1 MHLMTRTV
9 IDSTENGVL
18 DAGDR
23 AKRTALRRMKALA
36 SALLIAMLLVFAIS
50 ATWRAALPWLNWV
63 HAFAEAA
70 AIGALADW
78 FAVTA
83 LFRHPLGLPI
93 PHTAIIP
100 RNKNDIGVS
109 IGQFVERN
117 FLTPGNVLRKLKRYN
132 FTFAGGE
139 WLTNREFSEDLS
151 RGVCALI
158 PQILEAYENE
168 DAQRFL
174 DRTIQAQME
183 RLDVARIA
191 AELLDALTTDNRHQ
205 SLLDH
210 GLRVMQAWLT
220 ENRGLIEAKFSEAS
234 KYTPGF
240 FDKYVVGR
248 FVEGIVLLLKDITE
262 DPRHEVRIRFDK
274 ATGELIQAL
283 RNSPDYSRRGEV
295 LKQDLLALLRSDER
309 YCGLWINLKTRTLND
324 LASDHSCLREH
335 IAAAVVT
342 VGEELRRDAELQQR
356 LNNWILQ
363 AIEALMLRHGH
374 QVSLLIA
381 DVVAQWD
388 ARQVSDKVELE
399 IGKDLQFIRINGT
412 LIGGTIGVALHAI
425 SLALGAITGFG

>member
-1 MHLMTRTV
+1 MSHMRLMTRTA

-109 IGQFVERN
+109 IGQFVERH
-117 FLTPGNVLRKLKRYN
+117 FLTPGHVLGKLERYN

-139 WLTNREFSEDLS
+139 WLTNREFSNDLS
-151 RGVCALI
+151 HGVCALI
-158 PQILEAYENE
+158 PHILEGFENG

-174 DRTIQAQME
+174 DHTIQRQL
-183 RLDVARIA
+183 RGLDVARIA
-191 AELLDALTTDNRHQ
+191 GELLDALTTNNRHQ
-205 SLLDH
+205 SLLDR
-210 GLRVMQAWLT
+210 GLRVLQAWLI

-248 FVEGIVLLLKDITE
+248 FVEGIVLLLQDITE
-262 DPRHEVRIRFDK
+262 NPRHEVRIRFDK

-283 RNSPDYSRRGEV
+283 RSSP
-295 LKQDLLALLRSDER
+295 
-309 YCGLWINLKTRTLND
+309 
-324 LASDHSCLREH
+324 
-335 IAAAVVT
+335 
-342 VGEELRRDAELQQR
+342 
-356 LNNWILQ
+356 
-363 AIEALMLRHGH
+363 
-374 QVSLLIA
+374 
-381 DVVAQWD
+381 
-388 ARQVSDKVELE
+388 
-399 IGKDLQFIRINGT
+399 
-412 LIGGTIGVALHAI
+412 
-425 SLALGAITGFG
+425 

>member
-1 MHLMTRTV
+1 MSHMRLITRTA

-18 DAGDR
+18 DASDDS
-23 AKRTALRRMKALA
+23 KRNSLRRMKALA
-36 SALLIAMLLVFAIS
+36 STLLGVMLLFFAIS

-63 HAFAEAA
+63 HAFTEAA

-100 RNKNDIGVS
+100 RNKNDIGVR

-117 FLTPGNVLRKLKRYN
+117 FLTPGNVLRKLERYN

-139 WLTNREFSEDLS
+139 WLTDREITEGLS
-151 RGVCALI
+151 RGICALI
-158 PQILEAYENE
+158 PQILDAYENE

-174 DRTIQAQME
+174 EHTIQSQLE

-205 SLLDH
+205 SLFDR
-210 GLRVMQAWLT
+210 GLQVLQAWLT
-220 ENRGLIEAKFSEAS
+220 ENRGLVEAKFSEAS

-248 FVEGIVLLLKDITE
+248 FVGGILTLLQEIAE
-262 DPRHEVRIRFDK
+262 NPRHEVRIRFDQ
-274 ATGELIQAL
+274 AIRELIQAL
-283 RNSPDYSRRGEV
+283 RNLPDYFQRGEV
-295 LKQDLLALLRSDER
+295 LKRDLLALLRRDER
-309 YCGLWINLKTRTLND
+309 YRGLWVKIKLLILDD
-324 LASDHSCLREH
+324 LASDHSGLREH
-335 IAAAVVT
+335 IAGALIA
-342 VGEELRRDAELQQR
+342 VGEALQRDGELQQR
-356 LNNWILQ
+356 LNNWMLQ
-363 AIEALMLRHGH
+363 AIQALMLRHGR
-374 QVSLLIA
+374 QIALLIA

-412 LIGGTIGVALHAI
+412 IIGGTIGVALHAI
-425 SLALGAITGFG
+425 SLSLAT

>member
-1 MHLMTRTV
+1 LITRTA

-18 DAGDR
+18 DASDDS
-23 AKRTALRRMKALA
+23 KRNSLRRMKALA
-36 SALLIAMLLVFAIS
+36 STLLGVMLLIFAIS
-50 ATWRAALPWLNWV
+50 ATWRAAFPWLNWV

-70 AIGALADW
+70 TIGALADW

-117 FLTPGNVLRKLKRYN
+117 FLTPGNVLRKLERYN
-132 FTFAGGE
+132 FTLAGGE
-139 WLTNREFSEDLS
+139 WLTDREFSEDLS

-158 PQILEAYENE
+158 PQILEAYRNE
-168 DAQRFL
+168 DAQHFL
-174 DRTIQAQME
+174 DRTIQAQLE

-205 SLLDH
+205 SLLDR

-248 FVEGIVLLLKDITE
+248 FVEGIELLLQDITE
-262 DPRHEVRIRFDK
+262 NPRHEVRIRFDK
-274 ATGELIQAL
+274 ATGELIEAL
-283 RNSPDYSRRGEV
+283 RNSPDFSRRSEV
-295 LKQDLLALLRSDER
+295 LKRDLLALLRRDER
-309 YCGLWINLKTRTLND
+309 YGGLWAKLKMRILND
-324 LASDHSCLREH
+324 LASDHSGIREH
-335 IAAAVVT
+335 IAGALVT
-342 VGEELRRDAELQQR
+342 VGEELQRDAELQRR
-356 LNNWILQ
+356 LNIWMLQ
-363 AIEALMLRHGH
+363 TIEALMQRHGY
-374 QVSLLIA
+374 QISLLIA

-388 ARQVSDKVELE
+388 ARQVSDKIELE
-399 IGKDLQFIRINGT
+399 IGKDLQFIRVNGT
-412 LIGGTIGVALHAI
+412 LIGGTIGVALHTV
-425 SLALGAITGFG
+425 SLALA

>member
-1 MHLMTRTV
+1 MSHMTLTTRTA

-18 DAGDR
+18 DATYVS
-23 AKRTALRRMKALA
+23 KRNALRRIKALA
-36 SALLIAMLLVFAIS
+36 STLLGVMLLVFAIS

-70 AIGALADW
+70 TIGALADW

-117 FLTPGNVLRKLKRYN
+117 FLTPGNVLRKLEHYN
-132 FTFAGGE
+132 FVFAGSE
-139 WLTNREFSEDLS
+139 WLTDREFSDDLS

-174 DRTIQAQME
+174 DHMIQAQLE

-191 AELLDALTTDNRHQ
+191 AEILDALTIGNRHQ
-205 SLLDH
+205 SLLDR

-234 KYTPGF
+234 KYTPGY

-248 FVEGIVLLLKDITE
+248 FVGGILTLFQDIAE
-262 DPRHEVRIRFDK
+262 NPRHEVRIRFDK

-283 RNSPDYSRRGEV
+283 RNSPDYSQRGEV
-295 LKQDLLALLRSDER
+295 LKRDLLALLRSDER
-309 YCGLWINLKTRTLND
+309 YRGLWAKLKIRILND
-324 LASDHSCLREH
+324 LASDHSRIREH
-335 IAAAVVT
+335 IAGALIT
-342 VGEELRRDAELQQR
+342 VGEALQRDGELQQR

-363 AIEALMLRHGH
+363 AIQALMLGHGH
-374 QVSLLIA
+374 QISLLIA

-399 IGKDLQFIRINGT
+399 IGKDLQFIRVNGT
-412 LIGGTIGVALHAI
+412 IIGGTIGVALHAI
-425 SLALGAITGFG
+425 SLALAP